1 MRLARLGLRSTAT
14 ATAVGLSMLGAPA
27 FAGNAPAAPAAP
39 AAASATPSP
48 APAAEPSLSDTL
60 TGQAKDDYET
70 GKILVQSNDFG
81 GALVKFRHAYEV
93 TGDVRLLWNVA
104 ACEKNLRHYVQVRQ
118 VLERYLRDG
127 GSHITDADRDAANA
141 VLHTVRSLVGS
152 VRLVVNEPGATVT
165 VDDAPAGT
173 TPLAEPLLLDLG
185 DRRIKVT
192 KTGFKDQTVLQ
203 NIAGGS
209 EATVSLALERQATE
223 GHVLLTTDAGAAIR
237 IDGASVGVGRF
248 EGTVAAGNHTV
259 EVSAPGM
266 RTYSAQILL
275 KEGET
280 RTMEVALQHESSGG
294 ISPLWWIGGSVIA
307 AAGLSVGGYFLFRPQ
322 PTTASPT
329 PGTIVPYTLTVQT
342 SR

>member
-1 MRLARLGLRSTAT
+1 MRAARSGVRLAAAAT
-14 ATAVGLSMLGAPA
+14 SAWLSLLGASA
-27 FAGNAPAAPAAP
+27 FADSASPAAAPAGSAAPAA
-39 AAASATPSP
+39 TPP
-48 APAAEPSLSDTL
+48 AEPSLSDTL

-70 GKILVQSNDFG
+70 GKILVQSNDYG
-81 GALVKFRHAYEV
+81 GALVKFRHAFDV

-127 GSHITDADRDAANA
+127 GTHITGADRDAASA
-141 VLHTVRSLVGS
+141 VLHTVRSLVGA
-152 VRLVVNEPGATVT
+152 VRLTVNEPGATVT
-165 VDDAPAGT
+165 VDDAAAGT

-185 DRRIKVT
+185 DHRIKVS
-192 KTGFKDQTVLQ
+192 KAGFKDQTVVQ

-223 GHVLLTTDAGAAIR
+223 GHVSLTADAADAIR
-237 IDGASVGVGRF
+237 IDGASVGVGRY
-248 EGTVAAGNHTV
+248 EGNVPAGTHTV

-294 ISPLWWIGGSVIA
+294 ISPLWW
-307 AAGLSVGGYFLFRPQ
+307 
-322 PTTASPT
+322 
-329 PGTIVPYTLTVQT
+329 
-342 SR
+342 

>member
-1 MRLARLGLRSTAT
+1 VLELLGAT
-14 ATAVGLSMLGAPA
+14 ASADGTPTPPPA
-27 FAGNAPAAPAAP
+27 APAAPAAP
-39 AAASATPSP
+39 AV
-48 APAAEPSLSDTL
+48 EPPLGDSL

-70 GKILVQSNDFG
+70 GKILASSNDFA
-81 GALVKFRHAYEV
+81 GALVKFRHAYDV

-118 VLERYLRDG
+118 VLDRYLRDG
-127 GSHITDADRDAANA
+127 GTHISAADRDAANS

-152 VRLVVNEPGATVT
+152 VKLTVNEAGAAIT

-185 DRRIKVT
+185 DHRIRVT
-192 KTGFKDQTVLQ
+192 KPGFKDQTLVQ

-209 EATVSLALERQATE
+209 EATVSLALERQSSE
-223 GHVLLTTDAGAAIR
+223 GHLSLTAGASDAVR

-248 EGTVAAGNHTV
+248 DGSIAAGTHTV

-275 KEGET
+275 RDGET
-280 RTMEVALQHESSGG
+280 RSMEVALQHESSGG
-294 ISPLWWIGGSVIA
+294 ISPLWWIGGGVIA

-322 PTTASPT
+322 STTASPT
-329 PGTIVPYTLTVQT
+329 PGTILPYTLTVQT